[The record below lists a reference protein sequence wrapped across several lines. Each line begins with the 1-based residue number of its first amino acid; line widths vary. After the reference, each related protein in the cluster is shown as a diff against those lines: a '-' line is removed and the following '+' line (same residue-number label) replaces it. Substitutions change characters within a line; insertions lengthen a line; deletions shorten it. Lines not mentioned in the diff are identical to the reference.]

1 MAFAYYMVD
10 KFSEKPS
17 LATTAELMYSLPT
30 LAVFWIVG
38 VIADRFDRKRI
49 ATYSDWIRAGLT
61 LLLLIFV
68 HYDLLFLCFWCFS
81 ARSISKFFGPAE
93 MGLLQGSIGQD
104 QYVQASG
111 LNQIIMGMFMLFG
124 MSLGQ

>member
-1 MAFAYYMVD
+1 MKVLFRNPTFCKLFFATFTSQLGSVVGTMAFAYYMVD

-68 HYDLLFLCFWCFS
+68 HYDLLFLCFGAFL
-81 ARSISKFFGPAE
+81 R
-93 MGLLQGSIGQD
+93 LDLQVLWSC
-104 QYVQASG
+104 
-111 LNQIIMGMFMLFG
+111 
-124 MSLGQ
+124 